1 MSGSPSMSTTE
12 TGDDVSTLPLF
23 PLNTVL
29 FPRGPLPLRIFE
41 TRYTDM
47 VKRCMRENS
56 CFGVVV
62 VQAASEGGAPAGFAD
77 IGTSARIV
85 DFNLLPDGLLGIT
98 CRGERRFRVL
108 RRWREA
114 DGLNM
119 AEVSWIDAPLAQR
132 PVAALPVEYHR
143 LAELLQ
149 RVLPELGDI
158 YQGIERRLD
167 DAEWVGA
174 RLVEILPISLSD
186 KQFCLELDDPLARL
200 ALLAPLVRRVEEE
213 DEEPRG
219 DS

>member
-1 MSGSPSMSTTE
+1 MSTSSSSASSSAAE
-12 TGDDVSTLPLF
+12 VSILPLF

-56 CFGVVV
+56 CFGVVL
-62 VQAASEGGAPAGFAD
+62 VQGAAEAGSPAGFVD
-77 IGTSARIV
+77 IGTAARIV
-85 DFNLLPDGLLGIT
+85 DFNLLPDGLLGIS
-98 CRGERRFRVL
+98 CRGERRFRIV

-119 AEVSWIDAPLAQR
+119 AEVGWIDAPLAQR
-132 PVAALPVEYHR
+132 SAPSLPVEYQH
-143 LAELLQ
+143 LSTLLK

-186 KQFCLELDDPLARL
+186 KQYCLELDDPLARL
-200 ALLAPLVRRVEEE
+200 ALLAPLVRQVED
-213 DEEPRG
+213 DEESPRS